1 MAGVRSIYEGVRNF
15 LFSNLNKQFLTFMFF
30 LLLSGIFWLMMTLND
45 TYEKEIKIPMRVT
58 HTPKNVVL
66 TSDSVDTI
74 RVTVRDKGWVI
85 LSYLYGERQ
94 STVYVHFKTHDRGNG
109 RGIVTSSDTRR
120 MVESALESSTKIIT
134 IKPERL
140 QFSYNNGEYKRVPV
154 RWAGRIIPDQLY
166 FISYVRYLPDS
177 VDVYASQQK
186 LDSIQAIYTEPLNY
200 VNFRDS
206 LTVGCRL
213 SHGKDVKVV
222 PDNATIRF
230 YTDVLTEETMD
241 NVPIKC
247 INLPPGKV
255 LRTFPAK
262 VKVSFVAGISRIK
275 SLYPEDFIVIA
286 DYNEIRQNKS
296 EKCSIYL
303 HDVPHDI
310 SRAKLN
316 TNEIDYL
323 IEEEIEEDTEKR

>member
-1 MAGVRSIYEGVRNF
+1 MAGVKTIYEGFRNF
-15 LFSNLNKQFLTFMFF
+15 LFSNLNKQFLIFIFF
-30 LLLSGIFWLMMTLND
+30 LLLSGIFWLTMTLND
-45 TYEKEIKIPMRVT
+45 TYEKEIKIPMRVSSV
-58 HTPKNVVL
+58 PKNVVL

-85 LSYLYGERQ
+85 LAYLYGERQ
-94 STVYVHFKTHDRGNG
+94 STVYVHFKAHDKGNG

-120 MVESALESSTKIIT
+120 LVEMSLETSTKIIT

-166 FISYVRYLPDS
+166 FISEVRYLPDS
-177 VDVYASQQK
+177 VDVYASEQK

-206 LTVGCRL
+206 LSVECRL
-213 SHGKDVKVV
+213 SHASDVKVV
-222 PDNATIRF
+222 PEKAAIKF

-241 NVPIKC
+241 NVPIHC

-262 VKVSFVAGISRIK
+262 VKVSFVAGISRIR
-275 SLYPEDFIVIA
+275 SLVPEDFVVIA
-286 DYNEIRQNKS
+286 DYNEIKQSKS

-303 HDVPHDI
+303 RDVPHDI
-310 SRAKLN
+310 SRAMLSMK
-316 TNEIDYL
+316 EIDYL
-323 IEEEIEEDTEKR
+323 IEEETEEE